1 MKAGEQGFLLLTGYL
16 GAPERK
22 PLTIAQFRDLTK
34 RVQAMERPTYDREMT
49 QEDLISIGCSRAFAG
64 RVLTLL
70 NQKEQ
75 LQWYVSKGKRS
86 ACIPITRIT
95 SGYPEMVRKRL
106 GLDAPGVLWAK
117 GDVTLLQTK
126 KISVVG
132 SRELKEENR
141 AFAEEIGKQAA
152 LQGYTLVSGNARGA
166 DRTAQN
172 SCLEYGGG
180 VICVVADRL
189 EKYPFRE
196 NVLYLSEDGFDLDFS
211 SQRALQRNRVI
222 HSLGGMTFVAQCR
235 LEKGGTWDGTA
246 NNLRHCWS
254 SVFCFRDESPASME
268 LEQMGAVLIDSEA
281 LQDISALQPNS
292 MNFIDQ

>member
-1 MKAGEQGFLLLTGYL
+1 MKAGEQGFLLLTDYL

-22 PLTIAQFRDLTK
+22 PLTIAQFRNLTK
-34 RVQAMERPTYDREMT
+34 RVQAMERPAQNREMT
-49 QEDLISIGCSRAFAG
+49 QEDLVSIGCSRAFAC

-70 NQKEQ
+70 NQTEQ
-75 LQWYVSKGKRS
+75 LQWYVSKGKRVD
-86 ACIPITRIT
+86 CIPITRVT
-95 SGYPEMVRKRL
+95 EGYPEAVRKHL

-117 GDVTLLQTK
+117 GDVSLLQTK

-132 SRELKEENR
+132 SRDLKEENR

-172 SCLEYGGG
+172 SCLEHGGS

-189 EKYPFRE
+189 EKYPLRK

-222 HSLGGMTFVAQCR
+222 HSLGNSTFVAQCR
-235 LEKGGTWDGTA
+235 LKKGGTWDGTA
-246 NNLRHCWS
+246 NNLHHCWS
-254 SVFCFRDESPASME
+254 HVFCFRDESPASIE
-268 LEQMGAVLIDSEA
+268 LEQMGAVLVDSES
-281 LQDISALQPNS
+281 LQDISALQPS
-292 MNFIDQ
+292 IMNFIDQ